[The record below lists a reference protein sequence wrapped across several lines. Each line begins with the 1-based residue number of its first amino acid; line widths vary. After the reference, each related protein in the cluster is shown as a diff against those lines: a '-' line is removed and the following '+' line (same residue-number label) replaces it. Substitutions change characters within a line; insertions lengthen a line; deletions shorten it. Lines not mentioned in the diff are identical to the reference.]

1 MSGRPSGTSK
11 SSLVEHGRGATCLQE
26 TCRDTIE
33 QSKSCGQ
40 KPGPAVQQKGE
51 NIMTENL
58 NQKIGRRKFIG
69 TAATAGL
76 MIIKPELVRG
86 TSANSAV
93 RVGLLGCG
101 GRGNADAADPLNTDS
116 ARGVGPPD
124 PLEEQHPAGNK
135 HFYQLGRP

>member
-40 KPGPAVQQKGE
+40 YPGPAVQQKGE
-51 NIMTENL
+51 NIMTEHL
-58 NQKIGRRKFIG
+58 NQKIGRRRFIG

-76 MIIKPELVRG
+76 MNIKPGLVRG
-86 TSANSAV
+86 TPAKPPSPGGV
-93 RVGLLGCG
+93 PGC
-101 GRGNADAADPLNTDS
+101 R
-116 ARGVGPPD
+116 
-124 PLEEQHPAGNK
+124 
-135 HFYQLGRP
+135 

>member
-40 KPGPAVQQKGE
+40 YPGPAVQQKGE
-51 NIMTENL
+51 NIMTEHL
-58 NQKIGRRKFIG
+58 NQKIGRRRFIG

-101 GRGNADAADPLNTDS
+101 GGGRPPAGGVFETRP
-116 ARGVGPPD
+116 ARGRGLAGPLHVTP
-124 PLEEQHPAGNK
+124 PRA
-135 HFYQLGRP
+135 